1 MAEGFARHKYSKLM
15 EPQSAGTHPAPVV
28 QPETIACMEE
38 KGVDLDGHASKPV
51 SSIDWD
57 QVDLLIN
64 MSGMPVLGFLPPFK
78 GGSLIWNVKDPINK
92 SPEIYREVR
101 DQIET
106 LVDRLAG
113 TLRKQ
118 NHPGRRKGDKAR
130 EG

>member
-1 MAEGFARHKYSKLM
+1 MAEGFARHKYSTLM
-15 EPQSAGTHPAPVV
+15 EAQSAGTHPAPVV
-28 QPETIACMEE
+28 QRETIACMQEV
-38 KGVDLDGHASKPV
+38 GVDINGQASKPI
-51 SSIDWD
+51 SAIDWD
-57 QVDLLIN
+57 EIDLFVN
-64 MSGMPVLGFLPPFK
+64 MTGMPALGLLPPFK
-78 GGSLIWNVKDPINK
+78 GGSLIWNVKDPMGK

-106 LVDRLAG
+106 LVDRLAV